1 VQHAGGVLL
10 SNATLSSLGMTR
22 MSDQVS
28 WSIPQLYTD
37 KWAQVLAQVGLQVQG
52 IHLMLA

>member
-10 SNATLSSLGMTR
+10 SDATLSSLGMTR
-22 MSDQVS
+22 MSNQVS

-37 KWAQVLAQVGLQVQG
+37 KWAQVLAQVGLPVQG
-52 IHLMLA
+52 IYLMLA